1 MSIGGF
7 SLINIFSDLLN
18 FYEEINNDTSANQC
32 YLLIISAVLK
42 IGNIMISW
50 NMKEHANFTISFIF
64 IKYEKYFQID
74 IEHTKWKILSVL
86 VNITYYE
93 IFHNLKEYF
102 IFTQSVIL
110 FQNDKNTDEF
120 NIDFII
126 SNL

>member
-1 MSIGGF
+1 
-7 SLINIFSDLLN
+7 
-18 FYEEINNDTSANQC
+18 
-32 YLLIISAVLK
+32 
-42 IGNIMISW
+42 MISW

-120 NIDFII
+120 EKLQYFSFSWKYNNMEDWSKLQNI
-126 SNL
+126 SNWINSWNIAILNGFDYLSKWKIL